1 MLKISNRFFI
11 LAAGIFF
18 LGEGLMHGIRAFQ
31 NGPGVLGM
39 WEIPI
44 WASWAIAG
52 TAFIMALTAL
62 RILK

>member
-1 MLKISNRFFI
+1 
-11 LAAGIFF
+11 
-18 LGEGLMHGIRAFQ
+18 MHGIRAFQ